1 MDPLLDCRN
10 LTVTFRVQEGDIR
23 AVDGLDMSLAS
34 GECLGV
40 VGESGSGKSQS
51 FLAMLGLLAPNGQAT
66 GSVCFQ
72 GEEVLNAPRERLNR
86 FRGGEAAMIFQDAL
100 SALTPTMR
108 VGEQL
113 MEMVRVHQDATRQEA
128 RARALEVLE
137 SVRIPDAEARMRSY
151 PFELSG
157 GMRQRVMIAMALMCR
172 PRVVIADEPT
182 TALDVTV
189 QAQILKLLSGL
200 KRHGNNA
207 MVMITHD
214 LAVVAGIC
222 DRVMIM
228 YAGQVMEI
236 ASVQRLFQAPAHP
249 YTHGLLQSIPRLDD
263 RRDRPLPTIPGQ
275 PPDLSRIPVGCPFAD
290 RCPHVMDRCRETRPA
305 LSEIAPGHSRACH
318 LDDPA

>member
-1 MDPLLDCRN
+1 MEALLDCRG

-23 AVDGLDMSLAS
+23 AVDGLDMSLVS

-66 GSVCFQ
+66 GSVRFQ

-113 MEMVRVHQDATRQEA
+113 MEMVQVHQDATRQEA

-137 SVRIPDAEARMRSY
+137 SVRIPDAETRMRAY

-200 KRHGNNA
+200 KRHGNSA

-236 ASVQRLFQAPAHP
+236 ASVQRLFRAPGHP

-275 PPDLSRIPVGCPFAD
+275 PPDLSRIPEGCPFAD
-290 RCPHVMDRCRETRPA
+290 RCPHVMDRCRETRPPLA
-305 LSEIAPGHSRACH
+305 EISPGHSRACH
-318 LDDPA
+318 LDGPA